1 MPDDTDPRPS
11 SPDGEAEPPTRSQGS
26 SAPADGGADGDQTQA
41 LAVSELADVL
51 HGDDI
56 AAGPALEPTI
66 DNTPSTRAQHRRQ
79 RTAAK
84 RRWTVILVALLVLV
98 LGAAV
103 ALAVSDAVGHS
114 ASGPGGASS
123 PGAATTT
130 KPSGPPCPLSGLP
143 STGQVPARPALAV
156 KIDNYPQARPQS
168 GLDQADMVFEEP
180 VEGGIT
186 RLVAVFQC
194 NSPSLIGPVRSAR
207 AVDVQVLDQLS
218 NPLFVHAGGI
228 DPVLSLIDNANVI
241 DDNVFTHASLVQN
254 PSGRYAPYDTYVAA
268 SAVWQ
273 LNKSNTT
280 PPAPLFTFSTT
291 KPSGTPVTSVH
302 IPFSS
307 TNDNHW
313 KWNASTGKWQLSF
326 GQTPAT
332 VANAGQIAASNIVI
346 QTVHVTYGPW
356 SENSEGALEVQSRM
370 TGSGPLTVLRNGV
383 AVTGTWHRVSVNDP
397 TILTDSN
404 GSPIALEPGQTWVEI
419 VPSTITVTTTGPT
432 TATAAP

>member
-11 SPDGEAEPPTRSQGS
+11 SPDGEAEPGTASQS
-26 SAPADGGADGDQTQA
+26 SPSGPSDADVDGEQTQA
-41 LAVSELADVL
+41 LSASELADAVQA
-51 HGDDI
+51 DDG
-56 AAGPALEPTI
+56 AGALGPEPAI
-66 DNTPSTRAQHRRQ
+66 DNTPSTRAQHRR
-79 RTAAK
+79 RRASAK
-84 RRWTVILVALLVLV
+84 RRWIATLVALLVVV
-98 LGAAV
+98 LGAGA

-114 ASGPGGASS
+114 ASGAGGASS
-123 PGAATTT
+123 PGVTTT

-143 STGQVPARPALAV
+143 SQGQVPARPALAV

-168 GLDQADMVFEEP
+168 GIDQADMVFEEP

-207 AVDVQVLDQLS
+207 AVDVQILDQLS

-254 PSGRYAPYDTYVAA
+254 PAGRYAPYDTYVSA
-268 SAVWQ
+268 SSVWD

-280 PPAPLFTFSTT
+280 APTSLFNFSTT

-313 KWNASTGKWQLSF
+313 KWNASTGKWLLSF
-326 GQTPAT
+326 GQTPAM

-370 TGSGPLTVLRNGV
+370 TGSGALTVLRNGV

-404 GSPIALEPGQTWVEI
+404 GSPIALQPGSTWVEI
-419 VPSTITVTTTGPT
+419 VPSTIAVTTTGPT
-432 TATAAP
+432 TTTTSR